1 MLRPIRRLFLVS
13 LSAFV
18 SACAVASPSETAAI
32 APVPDDPFLWLE
44 DVTAERSLDWARG
57 HNARSTGELVDAE
70 FRALETRLK
79 AILDSDDKIPYVSK
93 IGGLYYNLWQ
103 DEENE
108 RGLWRRTT
116 AEEYAK
122 AEPDWETVLDLDA
135 LGRAEGVSWVWHGAN
150 VLEPDDRLCLLSLSP
165 GGSDADVV
173 REFDL
178 VTKSFVE
185 GGFYLPEAKSSV
197 SWRDRDSLWIGTD
210 FGPGTLT
217 ESGYPRQARLW
228 NRGTPLESAELVRE
242 SSPSDVWFGVMHDST
257 PGFERD
263 FAMRAMTFWTNEI
276 AILRDGEW
284 LPIDK
289 PDDANA
295 SFWREWLFLDLRSDW
310 HVGGRSFSAG
320 SLLATKLDDSLA
332 GAASYEVLFAP
343 SERVSLA
350 GHAPTRSHVLL
361 STLDNIKSRI
371 HVLTPGPDGWKREE
385 LPGLPEI
392 GEVEASPIDS
402 DESDEYFLT
411 VTGFLT
417 PPSLHRGE
425 IGKAAPRLLKST
437 PAYFDTANLVV
448 SQHEATSRDGTQ
460 IPYFEVR
467 RADRPLDGT
476 TPTLLYAYG
485 GFEVS
490 MTPGYSALMG
500 AGWLE
505 QGGTYVLANIRGG
518 GEFGP
523 KWHQAALKEHRLRCY
538 EDLAAVA
545 RDLVARKVTSHEHLG
560 VMGGSN
566 GGLLVGNM
574 LTLYPELFGAAVCQV
589 PLLDMRRYHELLA
602 GASWMGE
609 YGDPDD
615 PAQWS
620 YIRSFSPYHNVQE
633 GGAYPRTLFMT
644 STKDDRVH
652 PGHARK
658 MVARMEQ
665 QGHDVLYYENIEGG
679 HGGAADNG
687 QRAFMSS
694 LAYRFLWR
702 ELGGPE
708 PQALRKDV
716 APQRRTAEARRDPAA
731 SQGASGE

>member
-1 MLRPIRRLFLVS
+1 MTRPIHHLFLVP
-13 LSAFV
+13 LFALA
-18 SACAVASPSETAAI
+18 SACAAASTSESAAI
-32 APVPDDPFLWLE
+32 AAVPDDPFLWLE
-44 DVTAERSLDWARG
+44 DVTAERSLDWARAR
-57 HNARSTGELVDAE
+57 NAESTGELVDGE

-79 AILDSDDKIPYVSK
+79 AILDSDEKIPYVSR

-103 DEENE
+103 DAKNP

-116 AEEYAK
+116 PDEYAE

-135 LGRAEGVSWVWHGAN
+135 LGRAESVSWVWHGAD

-185 GGFYLPEAKSSV
+185 GGFHVPEAKSNV

-217 ESGYPRQARLW
+217 ESGYPRQAKLW
-228 NRGTPLESAELVRE
+228 KRGTPLESAELVYE
-242 SSPSDVWFGVMHDST
+242 GVPADVWIAVMHDAT

-263 FAMRAMTFWTNEI
+263 IALRGITFWTNEM
-276 AILRDGEW
+276 AVLRAGKW
-284 LPIDK
+284 LPIAK

-295 SFWREWLFLDLRSDW
+295 SLWREWLFLELRSDW
-310 HVGGRSFSAG
+310 QVGGQSFAAG
-320 SLLATKLDDSLA
+320 SLLAAELEDNLA
-332 GAASYEVLFAP
+332 GKATYEVLFAP

-350 GHAPTRSHVLL
+350 GHAPTRHHVLL

-371 HVLTPGPDGWKREE
+371 QVLTPGPSGWTREE
-385 LPGLPEI
+385 LPGLPAI
-392 GEVEASPIDS
+392 GEVGARPIDA

-417 PPSLHRGE
+417 PPSLHAGE
-425 IGKAAPRLLKST
+425 IGKSAPRPLKST
-437 PAYFDTANLVV
+437 PAYFDAANLAV
-448 SQHEATSRDGTQ
+448 SQHEATSRDGTR

-467 RADRPLDGT
+467 RADRPLDGA

-490 MTPGYSALMG
+490 MTPGYSALTG
-500 AGWLE
+500 AAWLE

-523 KWHQAALKEHRLRCY
+523 KWHQAALKEHRTRCY

-545 RDLVARKVTSHEHLG
+545 RDLVARKVTSHARLG

-620 YIRSFSPYHNVQE
+620 YIRGFSPYHNVEE
-633 GGAYPRTLFMT
+633 GVAYPRTLFMT

-679 HGGAADNG
+679 HGGAADNA

-702 ELGGPE
+702 ELGGPK
-708 PQALRKDV
+708 PQARREAV
-716 APQRRTAEARRDPAA
+716 APQARAA
-731 SQGASGE
+731 R

>member
-1 MLRPIRRLFLVS
+1 MP
-13 LSAFV
+13 
-18 SACAVASPSETAAI
+18 E
-32 APVPDDPFLWLE
+32 DPFLWLE
-44 DVTAERSLDWARG
+44 DVTAERSLDWARE
-57 HNARSTGELVDAE
+57 HNAKSTGELVDGE

-79 AILDSDDKIPYVSK
+79 AILDSDEKIPAVTK
-93 IGGLYYNLWQ
+93 IGALYYNLWQ
-103 DEENE
+103 DARNP

-116 AEEYAK
+116 PAEYAK
-122 AEPDWETVLDLDA
+122 AEPAWETVLDVDA
-135 LGRAEGVSWVWHGAN
+135 LGQAEGVSWVWHGAD

-178 VTKSFVE
+178 ATKSFVA
-185 GGFYLPEAKSSV
+185 GGFHVPEAKSSV
-197 SWRDRDSLWIGTD
+197 TWRDRDSLWIGTD
-210 FGPGTLT
+210 FGPGSMT
-217 ESGYPRQARLW
+217 ESGYPRQAKLW
-228 NRGTPLESAELVRE
+228 KRGTPIASAELVYE
-242 SSPSDVWFGVMHDST
+242 GSTTDVWIAVMHDPT

-263 FAMRAMTFWTNEI
+263 VALRGITFWTNVM
-276 AILRDGEW
+276 ALRRDGNW
-284 LPIDK
+284 LPIAK
-289 PDDANA
+289 QEDANA
-295 SFWREWLFLDLRSDW
+295 SFWREWLFLELRSDW
-310 HVGGRSFSAG
+310 QVGGKSFAAG
-320 SLLATKLDDSLA
+320 SLLVTSLEDNLA
-332 GAASYEVLFAP
+332 GQAAYEVLFTP

-350 GHAPTRSHVLL
+350 GHAPTRHHVLL

-371 HVLTPGPDGWKREE
+371 HVLTPGPNGWTREE
-385 LPGLPEI
+385 LAGLPEI
-392 GEVEASPIDS
+392 GEVGADPIDP

-417 PPSLHRGE
+417 PPSLHVGE
-425 IGKAAPRLLKST
+425 LGKSAPRPLKST
-437 PAYFDTANLVV
+437 PGYFDTANLAV
-448 SQHEATSRDGTQ
+448 SQHEATSQDGTR

-485 GFEVS
+485 GFEIS
-490 MTPGYSALMG
+490 MTPGYSAMVG
-500 AGWLE
+500 ASWLE

-523 KWHQAALKEHRLRCY
+523 KWHQAALQSHRKRCY

-545 RDLVARKVTSHEHLG
+545 RDLVARKVTSTAHLG

-566 GGLLVGNM
+566 GGLMVGNM

-620 YIRSFSPYHNVQE
+620 YIQGFSPYHNVQE

-665 QGHDVLYYENIEGG
+665 QDHDVLYYENIEGG
-679 HGGAADNG
+679 HGGAADNA

-702 ELGGPE
+702 ELGGPK
-708 PQALRKDV
+708 P
-716 APQRRTAEARRDPAA
+716 
-731 SQGASGE
+731 

>member
-1 MLRPIRRLFLVS
+1 MLRPFRPL
-13 LSAFV
+13 FV
-18 SACAVASPSETAAI
+18 SSLITLAGACATVSSPGTHSSASPATE
-32 APVPDDPFLWLE
+32 DPFMWLE
-44 DVTAERSLDWARG
+44 DVTAESSLVWARA
-57 HNARSTGELVDAE
+57 HNAKSKSELVDGE

-79 AILDSDDKIPYVSK
+79 AILDSEEKIPSVRK
-93 IGGLYYNLWQ
+93 IGGQYYNLWQ
-103 DEENE
+103 DARNP

-116 AEEYAK
+116 PEEYAK
-122 AEPDWETVLDLDA
+122 AEPNWETVLDLDA
-135 LGRAEGVSWVWHGAN
+135 LGHAEGVSWVWHGAD

-178 VTKSFVE
+178 ATKSFVE
-185 GGFYLPEAKSSV
+185 GGFFVPEAKSTV
-197 SWRDRDSLWIGTD
+197 GWRDHDSLWIGTD

-217 ESGYPRQARLW
+217 ESGYPRQAKLW
-228 NRGTPLESAELVRE
+228 KRGTPLESAALVYE
-242 SSPSDVWFGVMHDST
+242 GAPSDVSVAVVHDST

-263 FAMRAMTFWTNEI
+263 LAVRGITFWTNEI
-276 AILRDGEW
+276 AILRDEKW
-284 LPIDK
+284 VPIAK
-289 PDDANA
+289 QDDANA
-295 SFWREWLFLDLRSDW
+295 DLWREWLFLELRSDW
-310 HVGGRSFSAG
+310 TVNGHSFSAG
-320 SLLATKLDDSLA
+320 SLLATKLEDNLA
-332 GAASYEVLFAP
+332 GKAAYEVLFEP
-343 SERVSLA
+343 TERVSLA
-350 GHAPTRSHVLL
+350 GHQATRHHVLL

-371 HVLTPGPDGWKREE
+371 HVLTPGPDGWTRAE

-392 GEVEASPIDS
+392 GEVDASPIDA

-417 PPSLHRGE
+417 PPSLHFGE
-425 IGKAAPRLLKST
+425 IGKTAPRPLKAT
-437 PAYFDTANLVV
+437 PTYFDTANLVV
-448 SQHEATSRDGTQ
+448 SQHEATSRDGTR

-467 RADRPLDGT
+467 RGDRPLDGT

-490 MTPGYSALMG
+490 MTPGYNALVG
-500 AGWLE
+500 AAWLE

-523 KWHQAALKEHRLRCY
+523 RWHQAALKEHRTRCY

-545 RDLVARKVTSHEHLG
+545 RDLVAREVTSTAHLG

-574 LTLYPELFGAAVCQV
+574 ITLYPELFGAAVCQV

-620 YIRSFSPYHNVQE
+620 YIRGFSPYHNVKA
-633 GGAYPRTLFMT
+633 GVDYPRTLFTT

-658 MVARMEQ
+658 MVARMEE

-687 QRAFMSS
+687 QKAFMAS

-702 ELGGPE
+702 ELGGP
-708 PQALRKDV
+708 R
-716 APQRRTAEARRDPAA
+716 
-731 SQGASGE
+731 S

>member
-1 MLRPIRRLFLVS
+1 MQRHLRRPFLV
-13 LSAFV
+13 LSVLA
-18 SACAVASPSETAAI
+18 SACSAPATRESASTAT
-32 APVPDDPFLWLE
+32 VPEDPFLWLE
-44 DVTAERSLDWARG
+44 DVTGERPLAWARE
-57 HNARSTGELVDAE
+57 HNAKSTGELVDGE
-70 FRALETRLK
+70 FQALEARLR
-79 AILDSDDKIPYVSK
+79 AILDSDEKIPFVRK
-93 IGGLYYNLWQ
+93 IGGQLYNLWQ
-103 DEENE
+103 DAKNP

-116 AEEYAK
+116 PEEYAK
-122 AEPDWETVLDLDA
+122 AEPAWETVLDLDA
-135 LGRAEGVSWVWHGAN
+135 LGQAEGVSWVWHGAD

-178 VTKSFVE
+178 AAKDFVA
-185 GGFYLPEAKSSV
+185 GGFLVPEAKSTV
-197 SWRDRDSLWIGTD
+197 GWRDQDSLWIGTD
-210 FGPGTLT
+210 FGPGSMT
-217 ESGYPRQARLW
+217 ESGYPCQARLW
-228 NRGTPLESAELVRE
+228 KRGTPLESAELVYE
-242 SSPSDVWFGVMHDST
+242 GATTDVSAGVFHDST

-263 FAMRAMTFWTNEI
+263 VAQRGMTFWTNEM
-276 AILRDGEW
+276 AVLRGGKW
-284 LPIDK
+284 IPIVK
-289 PDDANA
+289 QDDANA
-295 SFWREWLFLDLRSDW
+295 GFWREWLFLELRSDW
-310 HVGGRSFSAG
+310 QAGGQSFAAG
-320 SLLATKLDDSLA
+320 SLLVTKLEDNLA
-332 GAASYEVLFAP
+332 GKAAYEVLFAP

-350 GHAPTRSHVLL
+350 GFSPTRHHVLL

-371 HVLTPGPDGWKREE
+371 HVLTPGLDGWTRAE

-392 GEVEASPIDS
+392 GEVSASPIDA

-417 PPSLHRGE
+417 PPSLHLGE
-425 IGKAAPRLLKST
+425 IEKSAPRPLKAT
-437 PAYFDTANLVV
+437 PAYFDVANLVV
-448 SQHEATSRDGTQ
+448 SQHEATSQDGTR

-467 RADRPLDGT
+467 RGDRPLDGT

-490 MTPGYSALMG
+490 MTPGYNALVG
-500 AGWLE
+500 AAWLE

-523 KWHQAALKEHRLRCY
+523 RWHEAALKEHRRRCY

-545 RDLVARKVTSHEHLG
+545 RDLVARKVTSHAHLG

-566 GGLLVGNM
+566 GGLMVGNM
-574 LTLYPELFGAAVCQV
+574 ITLYPELFGAAVCQV

-620 YIRSFSPYHNVQE
+620 YIRGFSPYHNVKA
-633 GGAYPRTLFMT
+633 GVAYPRTLFTT

-658 MVARMEQ
+658 MVARMEE

-679 HGGAADNG
+679 HGGAADNA

-702 ELGGPE
+702 ELSGPR
-708 PQALRKDV
+708 P
-716 APQRRTAEARRDPAA
+716 
-731 SQGASGE
+731 

>member
-1 MLRPIRRLFLVS
+1 MHHSIRHLLAAS
-13 LSAFV
+13 LIALASCTAPSSSESATN
-18 SACAVASPSETAAI
+18 ASELA
-32 APVPDDPFLWLE
+32 DPFLWLE
-44 DVTAERSLDWARG
+44 DVTGERSLAWARE
-57 HNARSTGELVDAE
+57 HNARSEGELVDAE
-70 FRALETRLK
+70 FRALEKRLK
-79 AILDSDDKIPYVSK
+79 AILDSEEKIPFVTR

-103 DEENE
+103 DAENP

-116 AEEYAK
+116 SEEYAK
-122 AEPDWETVLDLDA
+122 AEPAWETVLDLDA
-135 LGRAEGVSWVWHGAN
+135 LSKVEGASWVWHGAD
-150 VLEPDDRLCLLSLSP
+150 VLEPDDRLCLVSLSP

-185 GGFYLPEAKSSV
+185 GGFHVPEAKSNV
-197 SWRDRDSLWIGTD
+197 TWRDRDSLWIGTD
-210 FGPGTLT
+210 FGPGTMT
-217 ESGYPRQARLW
+217 ESGYPRQAKLW
-228 NRGTPLESAELVRE
+228 KRGTPLESAELVYE
-242 SSPSDVWFGVMHDST
+242 GSATDVWVAVMHDST

-263 FAMRAMTFWTNEI
+263 VAVRGITFWTNEM

-284 LPIDK
+284 LAIQKQP
-289 PDDANA
+289 DANA
-295 SFWREWLFLDLRSDW
+295 SVFREWLFLELRSDW
-310 HVGGRSFSAG
+310 RVGGQSFAAG
-320 SLLATKLDDSLA
+320 SLLATRLEDNLSGK
-332 GAASYEVLFAP
+332 AAYEVLFAP

-350 GHAPTRSHVLL
+350 GHAPTRHHVLL
-361 STLDNIKSRI
+361 TTLDNIKSRI
-371 HVLTPGPDGWKREE
+371 HVLTPGPDRWTRAA
-385 LPGLPEI
+385 LPELPEI
-392 GEVEASPIDS
+392 GEVGASPIDA

-417 PPSLHRGE
+417 PPSLHWGE
-425 IGKAAPRLLKST
+425 LGKSAPSLLKST
-437 PAYFDTANLVV
+437 PRYFDAARLAV
-448 SQHEATSRDGTQ
+448 SQHEATSRDGTR

-467 RADRPLDGT
+467 RADRPLDGA

-485 GFEVS
+485 GFEVA
-490 MTPGYSALMG
+490 MTPGYNALVG
-500 AGWLE
+500 AAWLE

-523 KWHQAALKEHRLRCY
+523 SWHQAALKEHRKRCY

-545 RDLVARKVTSHEHLG
+545 RDLVAREVTSHARLG

-566 GGLLVGNM
+566 GGLMVGNM

-620 YIRSFSPYHNVQE
+620 YIQGFSPYHNVKA

-658 MVARMEQ
+658 MVARMEE
-665 QGHDVLYYENIEGG
+665 QGHDVLYFENIEGG
-679 HGGAADNG
+679 HGGAADNA
-687 QRAFMSS
+687 QRAFMSA

-702 ELGGPE
+702 ELGGPK
-708 PQALRKDV
+708 P
-716 APQRRTAEARRDPAA
+716 
-731 SQGASGE
+731 

>member
-1 MLRPIRRLFLVS
+1 MLRPFRPL
-13 LSAFV
+13 FV
-18 SACAVASPSETAAI
+18 SSLITLAGACATVSSPGTHSSASPATE
-32 APVPDDPFLWLE
+32 DPFMWLE
-44 DVTAERSLDWARG
+44 DVTAESSLVWARA
-57 HNARSTGELVDAE
+57 HNAKSKSELVDGE

-79 AILDSDDKIPYVSK
+79 AILDSEEKIPYVGK
-93 IGGLYYNLWQ
+93 IGAHYYNLWQ
-103 DEENE
+103 DAKNP

-116 AEEYAK
+116 PEEYAK
-122 AEPDWETVLDLDA
+122 AAPAWETVLDLDA
-135 LGRAEGVSWVWHGAN
+135 LGKSEGVSWVWHGAD

-178 VTKSFVE
+178 ETKSFVE
-185 GGFYLPEAKSSV
+185 GGFHVAEAKSSV
-197 SWRDRDSLWIGTD
+197 TWRDKDHLWIGTD
-210 FGPGTLT
+210 FGPGTMT
-217 ESGYPRQARLW
+217 ESGYPRQSKLW
-228 NRGTPLESAELVRE
+228 KRGTPLESAELVYE
-242 SSPSDVWFGVMHDST
+242 GQPSDVSVSVGHDST

-263 FAMRAMTFWTNEI
+263 IAGRGMTFWTNEM
-276 AILRDGEW
+276 AVRQDGKW
-284 LPIDK
+284 LPIAK
-289 PDDANA
+289 QDDANA
-295 SFWREWLFLDLRSDW
+295 GFWREWLFIELRSDW
-310 HVGGRSFSAG
+310 QVGGQSFTAG
-320 SLLATKLDDSLA
+320 SLLVTKLADNLA
-332 GAASYEVLFAP
+332 GKAAYEVLFAP

-350 GHAPTRSHVLL
+350 GYSPTRHHVLL

-371 HVLTPGPDGWKREE
+371 HVLTPGPNGWTREE

-392 GEVEASPIDS
+392 GQVGVDPIDA

-417 PPSLHRGE
+417 PPSLHVGE
-425 IGKAAPRLLKST
+425 LGKSAPHLLKST
-437 PAYFDTANLVV
+437 PAFFDTANLTV
-448 SQHEATSRDGTQ
+448 SQHEATSQDGTK

-485 GFEVS
+485 GFEIS
-490 MTPGYSALMG
+490 MTPGYNSLVG
-500 AGWLE
+500 AAWLE

-523 KWHQAALKEHRLRCY
+523 KWHQAALKEHRTRCY
-538 EDLAAVA
+538 EDVAAVA
-545 RDLVARKVTSHEHLG
+545 RDLIARKVTSVAHLG

-566 GGLLVGNM
+566 GGLMVGNM
-574 LTLYPELFGAAVCQV
+574 VTLYPELFGAAVCQV
-589 PLLDMRRYHELLA
+589 PLLDMRRYHHLLA

-615 PAQWS
+615 PAQWA
-620 YIRSFSPYHNVQE
+620 YIQGFSPYQNVKA
-633 GGAYPRTLFMT
+633 GTDYPRTLFMT

-658 MVARMEQ
+658 MVAKMEE

-687 QRAFMSS
+687 QRAFMTSM
-694 LAYRFLWR
+694 AYRFLWR
-702 ELGGPE
+702 ELG
-708 PQALRKDV
+708 
-716 APQRRTAEARRDPAA
+716 APMP
-731 SQGASGE
+731 

>member
-1 MLRPIRRLFLVS
+1 MTSSIRPLFALS
-13 LSAFV
+13 LFAFLP
-18 SACAVASPSETAAI
+18 ACAAPSSSGASASPASVA
-32 APVPDDPFLWLE
+32 APVSSEVSTEDPFLWLE
-44 DVTAERSLDWARG
+44 DVSAERSLAWARERNG
-57 HNARSTGELVDAE
+57 KSEGELVDGE

-79 AILDSDDKIPYVSK
+79 AILDSNEKIPYVSK
-93 IGGLYYNLWQ
+93 IGAHLYNLWQ
-103 DEENE
+103 DAANP

-116 AEEYAK
+116 PAEYAR
-122 AEPDWETVLDLDA
+122 AEPAWETVLDLDA
-135 LGRAEGVSWVWHGAN
+135 LGRAEGVSWVWHGAE
-150 VLEPDDRLCLLSLSP
+150 VLEPEDRLCLLSLSP

-178 VTKSFVE
+178 ETKTFVE
-185 GGFYLPEAKSSV
+185 GGFHVPEAKSNV

-210 FGPGTLT
+210 FGPGSLT
-217 ESGYPRQARLW
+217 ESGYPRQIKLW
-228 NRGTPLESAELVRE
+228 KRGTPLASAELVYE
-242 SSPSDVWFGVMHDST
+242 AETSDVWAFVAHDST

-263 FAMRAMTFWTNEI
+263 FALRGLTFWTNEM
-276 AILRDGEW
+276 ALLRDGKW
-284 LPIDK
+284 LPVHK

-295 SFWREWLFLDLRSDW
+295 SFWREWLLLELRSDW
-310 HVGGRSFSAG
+310 QTGDAIFAAG
-320 SLLATKLDDSLA
+320 SLLATRVEDHLA
-332 GAASYEVLFAP
+332 GRGAFEVLFTP
-343 SERVSLA
+343 EERVSPA
-350 GHAPTRSHVLL
+350 GYAPTRHHLLL

-371 HVLTPGPDGWKREE
+371 HVLTPGPDGWTRAE
-385 LPGLPEI
+385 LAGLPEI
-392 GEVEASPIDS
+392 GEVGASPLDPH
-402 DESDEYFLT
+402 ESDEYFLT

-417 PPSLHRGE
+417 PPSLHLGE
-425 IGKAAPRLLKST
+425 IGKSAPRPLKST
-437 PAYFDTANLVV
+437 PGYFDAENLAV
-448 SQHEATSRDGTQ
+448 SQHEATSRDGTR

-467 RADRPLDGT
+467 RSDRPLDGT

-490 MTPGYSALMG
+490 LTPSYNSTVG
-500 AGWLE
+500 AAWLE

-523 KWHQAALKEHRLRCY
+523 KWHQAALKEHRTRCY

-545 RDLVARKVTSHEHLG
+545 RDLVTRKVTVPARLG

-566 GGLLVGNM
+566 GGLMVGNM
-574 LTLYPELFGAAVCQV
+574 ITLYPELFGAAVCQV

-615 PAQWS
+615 PAQWR
-620 YIRSFSPYHNVQE
+620 YIQRFSPYHNVQP
-633 GGAYPRTLFMT
+633 GAAYPRTLFLT

-658 MVARMEQ
+658 MVAKMET

-679 HGGAADNG
+679 HGGAADNA
-687 QRAFMSS
+687 QRAFLSA

-702 ELGGPE
+702 ELGGAKP
-708 PQALRKDV
+708 
-716 APQRRTAEARRDPAA
+716 
-731 SQGASGE
+731 